1 MLATVDSWN
10 AYLLPSVVCTTGV
23 QPPLPITVRNYSTQ
37 YLQESAMV
45 LAFATL
51 AMIPALVPYL
61 VAEWQMVA
69 GPGAGAVK
77 G

>member
-1 MLATVDSWN
+1 MLATADSWN

-23 QPPLPITVRNYSTQ
+23 QPPLPLTVRNYSTR
-37 YLQESAMV
+37 YLQETALV

-51 AMIPALVPYL
+51 AMTPALVPYL
-61 VAEWQMVA
+61 VAERQMVA
-69 GPGAGAVK
+69 GPGAGAVE